1 MAEKTFLQLA
11 DEADKLVKAQL
22 DEVEK
27 AKVGLN
33 LRTARVKKS
42 ERDAQEK
49 EKQLAEWE
57 QALNRKYEEVSR
69 MENAKFLETKANQ
82 QNERASQML
91 AKAEELKTKAEAELA
106 EAKFMKEEI
115 TARELA
121 ITARE
126 KDMRE
131 RIKREVADGLLKS
144 FSGGK

>member
-69 MENAKFLETKANQ
+69 LENAKFLETKANQ

-91 AKAEELKTKAEAELA
+91 AKAEELKTNAEAELA
-106 EAKFMKEEI
+106 EAHLMKEEI

-121 ITARE
+121 VTARE

>member
-69 MENAKFLETKANQ
+69 LENAKFLETKANQ

>member
-57 QALNRKYEEVSR
+57 LALNRKYEEVSR
-69 MENAKFLETKANQ
+69 MENAKFLESKANQ

-91 AKAEELKTKAEAELA
+91 AKAEDLKTKAEAELA
-106 EAKFMKEEI
+106 EAHFMKEEI
-115 TARELA
+115 AARELA
-121 ITARE
+121 VTARE

>member
-57 QALNRKYEEVSR
+57 RELDKKYEEVSR
-69 MENAKFLETKANQ
+69 MENAKFLESKANQ

-106 EAKFMKEEI
+106 EAHFMKEEI
-115 TARELA
+115 AARELA